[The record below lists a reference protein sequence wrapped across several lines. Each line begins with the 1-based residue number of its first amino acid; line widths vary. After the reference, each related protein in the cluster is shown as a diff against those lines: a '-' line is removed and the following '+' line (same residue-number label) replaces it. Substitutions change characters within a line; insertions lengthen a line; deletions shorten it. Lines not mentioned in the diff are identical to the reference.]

1 LFFNLRK
8 FSYRKWGYCETQR
21 RQIDEFDADPC
32 PNTGSGAN
40 LMRSLTKLDDGSK
53 ARPGGVSEE
62 RNVSAVITTFNT
74 WSLTERCVRALELHA
89 AGYLKEIIV
98 VDDFSD
104 DVGPEYVR
112 KSCTVR
118 RNVKNL
124 GYAKSANEGIRA
136 SSSDFVLLLDSDAEP
151 ISNLPALV
159 AQVME
164 TDSETGAIGFSLI
177 NSRGEPTANSSP
189 EPTWWSFILGQR
201 LAGIVE
207 SRLPNNRRQLLHSSA
222 IGIRRKAFDS
232 VGGFDEDYDFLD
244 SDYAFSARLLNQGW
258 RLAIE
263 PLGVAIHEGTTS
275 RLDIPAGG
283 NPQTTH
289 KRVLRF
295 HKCRLLF
302 LRKRYG
308 PISRALVPIL
318 FFRHVLEIVTGL
330 AIFSIGQR
338 PSIIEKLKT
347 RVVLAR
353 AVWRN
358 YEIEQ

>member
-1 LFFNLRK
+1 VVPT
-8 FSYRKWGYCETQR
+8 S
-21 RQIDEFDADPC
+21 A
-32 PNTGSGAN
+32 
-40 LMRSLTKLDDGSK
+40 TKS
-53 ARPGGVSEE
+53 
-62 RNVSAVITTFNT
+62 VSAVITTFNT
-74 WSLTERCVRALELHA
+74 WSLTERCVRALEQHA
-89 AGYLKEIIV
+89 AGYLKEVIV
-98 VDDFSD
+98 IDDFSD
-104 DVGPEYVR
+104 EVGSDYVR

-118 RNVKNL
+118 RNVKTL
-124 GYAKSANEGIRA
+124 GYVKSANEGIRA

-164 TDSETGAIGFSLI
+164 TDSGIGAIGFSLI
-177 NSRGEPTANSSP
+177 NSRGEPTGNSSP
-189 EPTWWSFILGQR
+189 EPTWWSFSLGQR

-207 SRLPNNRRQLLHSSA
+207 RTLPNNRRQLLHSCA

-244 SDYAFSARLLNQGW
+244 ADLDFCARLLDQGW

-263 PLGVAIHEGTTS
+263 PLGLAIHEG
-275 RLDIPAGG
+275 GG
-283 NPQTTH
+283 SPQTTG

-302 LRKRYG
+302 FRKRHG
-308 PISRALVPIL
+308 TISRALVPIL
-318 FFRHVLEIVTGL
+318 FCRHILEIVAGSAMFL
-330 AIFSIGQR
+330 IGQH
-338 PSIIEKLKT
+338 SVIKKLKT
-347 RVVLAR
+347 RAVLVR